1 MSTSYQEPHDQGIA
15 PLHDPLFHAQH
26 ERAIAVRHLTADFGA
41 ERQELGTDFSVKAK

>member
-15 PLHDPLFHAQH
+15 PLHDPLFHA
-26 ERAIAVRHLTADFGA
+26 IAVRHLIADFGA